1 MEIMKRKLGFIS
13 VCSLIN
19 FFLLFPLTQPVF
31 SNDKMQNT
39 LFIIS
44 NGNELVELL
53 IQNGALST
61 TNNLFVDKKWDSM
74 IWPSYDKKNGL
85 LYFEAKNDDFGWASQ
100 IFSKKLC
107 DKKEHPIK
115 VIKGLSPSISPNG
128 SLLVYYQHPNQLWL
142 LEIKSQAKKQIVS
155 NVSNGKPIVWISD
168 KDFLFT
174 DKNEK
179 LIRMDVVSGRVKN
192 TGHQYVIPD
201 ALSPDGE
208 RVLCG
213 SYDGQKIFIYTIKTN
228 SITTFKKTF
237 FFSMGSSFVWTLD
250 GKQFLYTRQTLLNL
264 IQLNE
269 SRSLF
274 LCSLDGK
281 EKKLIDWFALFGGFA
296 LVLR

>member
-1 MEIMKRKLGFIS
+1 MEIMKSKLGFIS
-13 VCSLIN
+13 VCTIII
-19 FFLLFPLTQPVF
+19 FFIFLP
-31 SNDKMQNT
+31 
-39 LFIIS
+39 II
-44 NGNELVELL
+44 
-53 IQNGALST
+53 Q
-61 TNNLFVDKKWDSM
+61 
-74 IWPSYDKKNGL
+74 
-85 LYFEAKNDDFGWASQ
+85 
-100 IFSKKLC
+100 
-107 DKKEHPIK
+107 
-115 VIKGLSPSISPNG
+115 GLSPSIPPDG
-128 SLLVYYQHPNQLWL
+128 SLLIYYQHPNQLWL
-142 LEIKSQAKKQIVS
+142 LEIKSQIKKQIILNAS
-155 NVSNGKPIVWISD
+155 NRKPIVWISD

-179 LIRMDVVSGRVKN
+179 LMRMNIVSERIKN

-250 GKQFLYTRQTLLNL
+250 GKYFLYTRQTLANL

-269 SRSLF
+269 SKSLF

-281 EKKLIDWFALFGGFA
+281 EQKLIDWFALLGGFA
-296 LVLR
+296 LLPDRSPWNTAKTNSRKL